1 MLRQGSKAQATCNN
15 LKSNGDD
22 RRVRVPC
29 DRRRQLGDV
38 ERQPTESRLE
48 TSARSPELL
57 VPLREKV
64 SPGPELPGSRF
75 ENAQALK
82 PLQTMLQHRA
92 ILLPEDV
99 QANLDHEVGP
109 DAEDVPIKGSTVK
122 RAECQPIGDDRFALR
137 VAVGEDVGRLQ

>member
-1 MLRQGSKAQATCNN
+1 L
-15 LKSNGDD
+15 
-22 RRVRVPC
+22 
-29 DRRRQLGDV
+29 
-38 ERQPTESRLE
+38 
-48 TSARSPELL
+48 PELL

-64 SPGPELPGSRF
+64 SPGPELPGPRL

-82 PLQTMLQHRA
+82 PLQAMLQHGA

-109 DAEDVPIKGSTVK
+109 DAEDVSVKGGMVK

-137 VAVGEDVGRLQ
+137 VTVGKNVGRLQ